1 MRKQKS
7 NKGNLILTG
16 ILSIIAFALVIVLC
30 MQHGL
35 FGGSGD
41 SEPVSAST
49 NEEKEKEPSGKSQD
63 NDPAGN
69 GEILTGNSS
78 DIPSE
83 FKFTDGYTINGVD
96 VSGKTLAEIKES
108 VVEAESANPKDSVK
122 ITFVL
127 GEDRIEAN
135 TQALEFIT
143 DIDSTIEAA
152 YKASKSGDENNKEFK
167 SSWSVS
173 PDTVDAFVHATLDE
187 YVKEP
192 VEAYASGFDT
202 ENLTFIIEESEN
214 GFSINFDKTI
224 ADVKTSLNLGDY
236 DTEIRVESEVVTP
249 KNTAEFLRGYL
260 CKVSSTTST
269 TTSSSNRNTNIRLV
283 CEKLDGLVL
292 QPGEQFDFNKYIGE
306 RTEAA
311 GFKEAGGIFN
321 GALRQELG
329 GGICQANAMIYHSVT
344 KADLQVDT
352 RSPHT
357 WPSDYVEV
365 GTDATVS
372 WGGPEFRFTN
382 NSEYPIAFH
391 AYYGNQKVTVELYGR
406 PLPDGM
412 TIKLKG
418 EIVSRTEAKVEYKA
432 DQDMALGEK
441 VTEKSAHDAIRAK
454 SYKIYYDADGNEIKR
469 EDYKDSSY
477 PMINKVV
484 RVGVR
489 AEDGTIFKLNKET
502 GETIAPEGYVPP
514 TPTPDPDDP
523 ENIDDTDDEPEPT
536 KKPKKPKKG
545 DDEADPTSEPGGED
559 AGNDAGT
566 DETGNTGDAGTS
578 ENAGETD
585 DTDNAATPEDN
596 TPVAGPENEEHV
608 PAG

>member
-49 NEEKEKEPSGKSQD
+49 NEDKEKELSNKGQE
-63 NDPAGN
+63 NIQT
-69 GEILTGNSS
+69 GEGENLSEIS
-78 DIPSE
+78 SE

-152 YKASKSGDENNKEFK
+152 YKASKSGDGNNKEFK

-311 GFKEAGGIFN
+311 GYKEAGGIFN

-382 NSEYPIAFH
+382 SSEYPIALH

-432 DQDMALGEK
+432 DSDMALGEK
-441 VTEKSAHDAIRAK
+441 VTEKSAHDAIKAK

-523 ENIDDTDDEPEPT
+523 ENIDDPDDEPEPT

-545 DDEADPTSEPGGED
+545 EDEADPTSEPGGEE
-559 AGNDAGT
+559 AGNSGDTNET
-566 DETGNTGDAGTS
+566 DNSGDTGTS
-578 ENAGETD
+578 ENTGETGD
-585 DTDNAATPEDN
+585 DEVVATPVDAPETGSEDGN
-596 TPVAGPENEEHV
+596 DDPV

>member
-49 NEEKEKEPSGKSQD
+49 NEDKEKEPSNK
-63 NDPAGN
+63 
-69 GEILTGNSS
+69 GEENIQTGEGENLSEIS
-78 DIPSE
+78 SE

-152 YKASKSGDENNKEFK
+152 YKASKSGDGNNKEFK

-311 GFKEAGGIFN
+311 GYKEAGGIFN

-352 RSPHT
+352 RTPHT

-382 NSEYPIAFH
+382 SSEYPIALH

-432 DQDMALGEK
+432 DSDMALGEK
-441 VTEKSAHDAIRAK
+441 VTEKSAHDAIKAK

-523 ENIDDTDDEPEPT
+523 ENIDDPDDEPEPT

-545 DDEADPTSEPGGED
+545 EDEADPTSEPGGEE
-559 AGNDAGT
+559 AGNSGDTNET
-566 DETGNTGDAGTS
+566 DNSGDTGTS
-578 ENAGETD
+578 ENTGETGD
-585 DTDNAATPEDN
+585 DEVVATPVDAPETGSEDGN
-596 TPVAGPENEEHV
+596 DDPV

>member
-49 NEEKEKEPSGKSQD
+49 NEDKEKEPSNKGQE
-63 NDPAGN
+63 NIQT
-69 GEILTGNSS
+69 GEGENLSEVS
-78 DIPSE
+78 SE

-96 VSGKTLAEIKES
+96 VSGKTLSEIKES
-108 VVEAESANPKDSVK
+108 VIEAESANPKDSVK

-152 YKASKSGDENNKEFK
+152 YKASKSGDGNNKEFK

-311 GFKEAGGIFN
+311 GYKEAGGIFN

-352 RSPHT
+352 RTPHT

-382 NSEYPIAFH
+382 SSEYPIALH

-432 DQDMALGEK
+432 DSDMALGEK
-441 VTEKSAHDAIRAK
+441 VTEKSAHDAIKAK

-523 ENIDDTDDEPEPT
+523 ENIDDPDDEPEPT

-545 DDEADPTSEPGGED
+545 EDEADPTSEPGGEE
-559 AGNDAGT
+559 AGNSGDTNET
-566 DETGNTGDAGTS
+566 DNSGDTGTS
-578 ENAGETD
+578 ENTGETGD
-585 DTDNAATPEDN
+585 DEVVATPVDAPETGSEDGN
-596 TPVAGPENEEHV
+596 DDPV

>member
-49 NEEKEKEPSGKSQD
+49 NEDKEKEPENKGQENIQTGD
-63 NDPAGN
+63 
-69 GEILTGNSS
+69 GENLSEIS
-78 DIPSE
+78 SE

-96 VSGKTLAEIKES
+96 VSGKTLSEIKAS

-122 ITFVL
+122 ITFIL

-152 YKASKSGDENNKEFK
+152 YKASKSGDGNSKEFN

-192 VEAYASGFDT
+192 VEPYASGFDT
-202 ENLTFIIEESEN
+202 ESLTFIIEESEN
-214 GFSINFDKTI
+214 GFSINFDKAI

-236 DTEIRVESEVVTP
+236 ETEIRVESEVVTP

-352 RSPHT
+352 RTPHT

-382 NSEYPIAFH
+382 SSEYPIALH

-432 DQDMALGEK
+432 DSDMALGEK
-441 VTEKSAHDAIRAK
+441 VTEKSAHDAIKAK

-502 GETIAPEGYVPP
+502 GETIAPEGYVSP

-523 ENIDDTDDEPEPT
+523 ENIDDPDDEPEPT

-545 DDEADPTSEPGGED
+545 EDEADPTSEPGGED
-559 AGNDAGT
+559 AGNSGDTNET
-566 DETGNTGDAGTS
+566 DNSGDTGTS
-578 ENAGETD
+578 ENTGETGD
-585 DTDNAATPEDN
+585 DEVVATPVDAPETGSEDGN
-596 TPVAGPENEEHV
+596 DDPV

>member
-49 NEEKEKEPSGKSQD
+49 NEDKEKEPSNKGQE
-63 NDPAGN
+63 NIQT
-69 GEILTGNSS
+69 GEGENLSEVS
-78 DIPSE
+78 SE

-96 VSGKTLAEIKES
+96 VSGKTLSEIKES
-108 VVEAESANPKDSVK
+108 VIEAESANPKDSVK

-152 YKASKSGDENNKEFK
+152 YKASKSGDGNNKEFK

-311 GFKEAGGIFN
+311 GYKEAGGIFN

-352 RSPHT
+352 RTPHT

-382 NSEYPIAFH
+382 SSEYPIALH

-432 DQDMALGEK
+432 DSDMALGEK
-441 VTEKSAHDAIRAK
+441 VTEKSAHDAIKAK

-523 ENIDDTDDEPEPT
+523 ENIDDPDDEPEPT

-545 DDEADPTSEPGGED
+545 EDEADPTSEPGGE
-559 AGNDAGT
+559 
-566 DETGNTGDAGTS
+566 ETGNSGDTNETDNSGDTGTS
-578 ENAGETD
+578 ENTGETGD
-585 DTDNAATPEDN
+585 DEVVATPVDAPETGSEDGN
-596 TPVAGPENEEHV
+596 DDPV

>member
-49 NEEKEKEPSGKSQD
+49 NEDKEKEPSDKGQE
-63 NDPAGN
+63 NTRT
-69 GEILTGNSS
+69 GEGENLSEIS
-78 DIPSE
+78 SE

-152 YKASKSGDENNKEFK
+152 YKASKSGDGNNKEFK

-311 GFKEAGGIFN
+311 GYKEAGGIFN

-382 NSEYPIAFH
+382 SSEYPIALH

-432 DQDMALGEK
+432 DSDMALGEK
-441 VTEKSAHDAIRAK
+441 VTEKSAHDAIKAK

-469 EDYKDSSY
+469 EEYKDSSY

-502 GETIAPEGYVPP
+502 GETIAPEGYVSP

-523 ENIDDTDDEPEPT
+523 ENIDDPDDEPEPT

-545 DDEADPTSEPGGED
+545 EDEADPTSEPSGED
-559 AGNDAGT
+559 AGNNDSSN
-566 DETGNTGDAGTS
+566 ETGNTGDAGTS
-578 ENAGETD
+578 ENTGETGND
-585 DTDNAATPEDN
+585 EVVATPVD
-596 TPVAGPENEEHV
+596 TPVAENEDPV

>member
-49 NEEKEKEPSGKSQD
+49 NEDKEKEPENKGQENIQTGD
-63 NDPAGN
+63 
-69 GEILTGNSS
+69 GENLSEIS
-78 DIPSE
+78 SE

-122 ITFVL
+122 ITFIL

-152 YKASKSGDENNKEFK
+152 YKASKSGDGNNKEFK

-311 GFKEAGGIFN
+311 GYKEAGGIFN

-352 RSPHT
+352 RTPHT

-382 NSEYPIAFH
+382 SSEYPIALH

-432 DQDMALGEK
+432 DSDMALGEK
-441 VTEKSAHDAIRAK
+441 VTEKSAHDAIKAK

-469 EDYKDSSY
+469 EEYKDSSY

-523 ENIDDTDDEPEPT
+523 ENIDDPDDEPEPT

-545 DDEADPTSEPGGED
+545 DDEADPTSEPGGEE
-559 AGNDAGT
+559 AGNSGDTNET
-566 DETGNTGDAGTS
+566 DNSGDTGTS
-578 ENAGETD
+578 ENIGETGD
-585 DTDNAATPEDN
+585 DEVVATPVDAPETGSEDGN
-596 TPVAGPENEEHV
+596 DDPV

>member
-49 NEEKEKEPSGKSQD
+49 NEDKEKEPSNKGQE
-63 NDPAGN
+63 NIQT
-69 GEILTGNSS
+69 GEGENLSEVS
-78 DIPSE
+78 SE

-96 VSGKTLAEIKES
+96 VSGKTLSEIKES

-152 YKASKSGDENNKEFK
+152 YKASKSGDGNNKEFK

-311 GFKEAGGIFN
+311 GYKEAGGIFN

-352 RSPHT
+352 RTPHT

-382 NSEYPIAFH
+382 SSEYPIALH

-432 DQDMALGEK
+432 DSDMALGEK
-441 VTEKSAHDAIRAK
+441 VTEKSAHDAIKAK

-523 ENIDDTDDEPEPT
+523 ENIDDPDDEPEPT

-545 DDEADPTSEPGGED
+545 EDEADPTSEPGGEE
-559 AGNDAGT
+559 AGNSGDTNET
-566 DETGNTGDAGTS
+566 DNSGDTGTS
-578 ENAGETD
+578 ENTGETGD
-585 DTDNAATPEDN
+585 DEVVATPVDAPETGSEDGN
-596 TPVAGPENEEHV
+596 DDPV

>member
-49 NEEKEKEPSGKSQD
+49 NEDKEKEPSNKGQE
-63 NDPAGN
+63 NIQT
-69 GEILTGNSS
+69 GEGENLSEVS
-78 DIPSE
+78 SE

-96 VSGKTLAEIKES
+96 VSGKTLSEIKES
-108 VVEAESANPKDSVK
+108 VIEAESANPKDSVK
-122 ITFVL
+122 ITFIL

-152 YKASKSGDENNKEFK
+152 YKASKSGDGNNKEFK

-311 GFKEAGGIFN
+311 GYKEAGGIFN

-352 RSPHT
+352 RTPHT

-372 WGGPEFRFTN
+372 WGGPEFGFTN
-382 NSEYPIAFH
+382 SSEYPIALH

-432 DQDMALGEK
+432 DSDMALGEK
-441 VTEKSAHDAIRAK
+441 VTEKSAHDAIKAK

-523 ENIDDTDDEPEPT
+523 ENIDDPDDEPEPT

-545 DDEADPTSEPGGED
+545 EDEADPTSEPGGEA
-559 AGNDAGT
+559 AGNSGDTNET
-566 DETGNTGDAGTS
+566 DNSGDTGTS
-578 ENAGETD
+578 ENTGETGD
-585 DTDNAATPEDN
+585 DEIVATPVDAPETGSEDGN
-596 TPVAGPENEEHV
+596 DDPV

>member
-49 NEEKEKEPSGKSQD
+49 NEDKEKEPSNKSQE
-63 NDPAGN
+63 NIQT
-69 GEILTGNSS
+69 GEGENLSEIS
-78 DIPSE
+78 SE

-122 ITFVL
+122 ITFIL

-135 TQALEFIT
+135 TQALEFVT

-152 YKASKSGDENNKEFK
+152 YKASKSGDGNNKEFK

-311 GFKEAGGIFN
+311 GYKEAGGIFN

-352 RSPHT
+352 RTPHT

-382 NSEYPIAFH
+382 SSEYPIALH

-432 DQDMALGEK
+432 DSDMALGEK
-441 VTEKSAHDAIRAK
+441 VTEKSAHDAIKAK

-523 ENIDDTDDEPEPT
+523 ENIDDPDDEPEPT

-545 DDEADPTSEPGGED
+545 EDEADPTSEPGGED
-559 AGNDAGT
+559 AGNNDSSN
-566 DETGNTGDAGTS
+566 ETGNTRDAGTS
-578 ENAGETD
+578 ENTGETGND
-585 DTDNAATPEDN
+585 EVVATPVD
-596 TPVAGPENEEHV
+596 TPVAENEDPV

>member
-49 NEEKEKEPSGKSQD
+49 NEDKEKEPSDKGQD
-63 NDPAGN
+63 NTRT
-69 GEILTGNSS
+69 GEGENLSEVS
-78 DIPSE
+78 SE

-152 YKASKSGDENNKEFK
+152 YKASKSGDGNNKEFK

-173 PDTVDAFVHATLDE
+173 PDTVNAFVHATLDE

-311 GFKEAGGIFN
+311 GYKEAGGIFN

-382 NSEYPIAFH
+382 SSEYPIALH
-391 AYYGNQKVTVELYGR
+391 AYYGNQKDTVEVYGR

-432 DQDMALGEK
+432 DSDMALGEK
-441 VTEKSAHDAIRAK
+441 VTEKSAHDAIKAK

-523 ENIDDTDDEPEPT
+523 ENIDDPDDEPEPT

-545 DDEADPTSEPGGED
+545 EDEADPTSEPGGEE
-559 AGNDAGT
+559 AGNSGDTNETDNSGDTGT
-566 DETGNTGDAGTS
+566 LENTGETG
-578 ENAGETD
+578 D
-585 DTDNAATPEDN
+585 DEVVATPVDAPETGSEDGN
-596 TPVAGPENEEHV
+596 DDPV

>member
-49 NEEKEKEPSGKSQD
+49 NEDKEKEPENKGQENIQTGD
-63 NDPAGN
+63 
-69 GEILTGNSS
+69 GENLSEIS
-78 DIPSE
+78 SE

-96 VSGKTLAEIKES
+96 VSGKTLSEIKAS

-122 ITFVL
+122 ITFIL

-152 YKASKSGDENNKEFK
+152 YKASKSGDGNSKEFN

-192 VEAYASGFDT
+192 VEPYASGFDT
-202 ENLTFIIEESEN
+202 ESLTFIIEESEN
-214 GFSINFDKTI
+214 GFSINFDKAI

-236 DTEIRVESEVVTP
+236 ETEIRVESEVVTP

-352 RSPHT
+352 RTPHT

-382 NSEYPIAFH
+382 SSEYPIALH

-432 DQDMALGEK
+432 DSDMALGEK
-441 VTEKSAHDAIRAK
+441 VTEKSAHDAIKAK

-523 ENIDDTDDEPEPT
+523 ENIDDPDDEPEPT

-545 DDEADPTSEPGGED
+545 EDEADPTSEPGGED
-559 AGNDAGT
+559 AGNSGDTNET
-566 DETGNTGDAGTS
+566 DNSGDTGTS
-578 ENAGETD
+578 ENTGETGD
-585 DTDNAATPEDN
+585 DEVVATPVDAPETGSEDGN
-596 TPVAGPENEEHV
+596 DDPV

>member
-7 NKGNLILTG
+7 NKGKLILTG

-49 NEEKEKEPSGKSQD
+49 NEDKEKELSNKGQE
-63 NDPAGN
+63 NIQT
-69 GEILTGNSS
+69 GEGENLSEIS
-78 DIPSE
+78 SE

-135 TQALEFIT
+135 TQALKFIT

-152 YKASKSGDENNKEFK
+152 YKASKSGDGNNKEFK

-311 GFKEAGGIFN
+311 GYKEAGGIFN

-382 NSEYPIAFH
+382 SSEYPIALH
-391 AYYGNQKVTVELYGR
+391 AYYGNQKVTVEVYGR

-432 DQDMALGEK
+432 DSDMALGEK
-441 VTEKSAHDAIRAK
+441 VTEKSAHDAIKAK

-523 ENIDDTDDEPEPT
+523 ENIDDPDDEPEPT

-545 DDEADPTSEPGGED
+545 EDEADPTSEPGGEE
-559 AGNDAGT
+559 AGNSGDTNET
-566 DETGNTGDAGTS
+566 DNSGDTGTS
-578 ENAGETD
+578 ENTGETGD
-585 DTDNAATPEDN
+585 DEVVATPVDAPETGSEDGN
-596 TPVAGPENEEHV
+596 DDPV

>member
-49 NEEKEKEPSGKSQD
+49 NEDKEKELSNKGQE
-63 NDPAGN
+63 NIQT
-69 GEILTGNSS
+69 GEGENLSEIS
-78 DIPSE
+78 SE

-152 YKASKSGDENNKEFK
+152 YKASKSGDGNNKEFK

-311 GFKEAGGIFN
+311 GYKEAGGIFN

-352 RSPHT
+352 RTPHT

-382 NSEYPIAFH
+382 SSEYPIALH

-432 DQDMALGEK
+432 DSDMALGEK
-441 VTEKSAHDAIRAK
+441 VTEKSAHDAIKAK

-523 ENIDDTDDEPEPT
+523 ENIDDPDDEPEPT

-545 DDEADPTSEPGGED
+545 EDEADPTSEPGGEE
-559 AGNDAGT
+559 AGNSGDTNET
-566 DETGNTGDAGTS
+566 DNSGDTGTS
-578 ENAGETD
+578 ENTGETGD
-585 DTDNAATPEDN
+585 DEVVATPVDAPETGSEDGN
-596 TPVAGPENEEHV
+596 DDPV

>member
-49 NEEKEKEPSGKSQD
+49 NEDKEKEPSNKGQE
-63 NDPAGN
+63 NIQT
-69 GEILTGNSS
+69 GEGENLSEVS
-78 DIPSE
+78 SE

-96 VSGKTLAEIKES
+96 VSGKTLSEIKES
-108 VVEAESANPKDSVK
+108 VIEAESANPKDSVK
-122 ITFVL
+122 ITFIL

-152 YKASKSGDENNKEFK
+152 YKASKSGDGNNKEFK

-311 GFKEAGGIFN
+311 GYKEAGGIFN

-352 RSPHT
+352 RTPHT

-382 NSEYPIAFH
+382 SSEYPIALH

-432 DQDMALGEK
+432 DSDMALGEK
-441 VTEKSAHDAIRAK
+441 VTEKSAHDAIKAK

-523 ENIDDTDDEPEPT
+523 ENIDDPDDEPEPT

-545 DDEADPTSEPGGED
+545 EDEADPTSEPGGED
-559 AGNDAGT
+559 AGNSGDTNDT
-566 DETGNTGDAGTS
+566 DNSGDTGTS
-578 ENAGETD
+578 ENTGETGD
-585 DTDNAATPEDN
+585 DEVVATPVDAPETGSEDGN
-596 TPVAGPENEEHV
+596 DDPV

>member
-49 NEEKEKEPSGKSQD
+49 NEDKEKELSNKGQE
-63 NDPAGN
+63 NIQT
-69 GEILTGNSS
+69 GEGENLSEIS
-78 DIPSE
+78 SE

-152 YKASKSGDENNKEFK
+152 YKASKSGDGNNKEFK

-311 GFKEAGGIFN
+311 GYKEAGGIFN

-382 NSEYPIAFH
+382 SSEYPIALH

-412 TIKLKG
+412 SIKLKG

-432 DQDMALGEK
+432 DSDMALGEK
-441 VTEKSAHDAIRAK
+441 VTEKSAHDAIKAK

-523 ENIDDTDDEPEPT
+523 ENIDDPDDEPEPT

-545 DDEADPTSEPGGED
+545 EDEADPTSEPGGEE
-559 AGNDAGT
+559 AGNSGDTNET
-566 DETGNTGDAGTS
+566 DNSGDTGTS
-578 ENAGETD
+578 ENTGETGD
-585 DTDNAATPEDN
+585 DEVVATPVDAPETGSEDGN
-596 TPVAGPENEEHV
+596 DDPV

>member
-1 MRKQKS
+1 
-7 NKGNLILTG
+7 
-16 ILSIIAFALVIVLC
+16 
-30 MQHGL
+30 
-35 FGGSGD
+35 
-41 SEPVSAST
+41 
-49 NEEKEKEPSGKSQD
+49 
-63 NDPAGN
+63 
-69 GEILTGNSS
+69 
-78 DIPSE
+78 
-83 FKFTDGYTINGVD
+83 
-96 VSGKTLAEIKES
+96 
-108 VVEAESANPKDSVK
+108 
-122 ITFVL
+122 
-127 GEDRIEAN
+127 
-135 TQALEFIT
+135 
-143 DIDSTIEAA
+143 
-152 YKASKSGDENNKEFK
+152 
-167 SSWSVS
+167 
-173 PDTVDAFVHATLDE
+173 VDAFVHATLDE

-192 VEAYASGFDT
+192 VEPYASGFDT
-202 ENLTFIIEESEN
+202 ESLTFIIEESEN
-214 GFSINFDKTI
+214 GFSINFDKAI

-236 DTEIRVESEVVTP
+236 ETEIRVESEVVTP

-352 RSPHT
+352 RTPHT

-382 NSEYPIAFH
+382 SSEYPIALH

-432 DQDMALGEK
+432 DSDMALGEK
-441 VTEKSAHDAIRAK
+441 VTEKSAHDAIKAK

-523 ENIDDTDDEPEPT
+523 ENIDDPDDEPEPT

-545 DDEADPTSEPGGED
+545 EDEADPTSEPGGED
-559 AGNDAGT
+559 AGNSGDTNET
-566 DETGNTGDAGTS
+566 DNSGDTGTS
-578 ENAGETD
+578 ENTGETGD
-585 DTDNAATPEDN
+585 DEVVATPVDAPETGSEDGN
-596 TPVAGPENEEHV
+596 DDPV

>member
-49 NEEKEKEPSGKSQD
+49 NEDKEKELSNKGQE
-63 NDPAGN
+63 NIQT
-69 GEILTGNSS
+69 GEGENLSEIS
-78 DIPSE
+78 SE

-122 ITFVL
+122 ITFIL

-152 YKASKSGDENNKEFK
+152 YKASKSGDGNNKEFK

-202 ENLTFIIEESEN
+202 ESLTFIIEESEN

-249 KNTAEFLRGYL
+249 KNTAEFLREYL

-311 GFKEAGGIFN
+311 GYKEAGGIFN

-382 NSEYPIAFH
+382 SSEYPIALH

-432 DQDMALGEK
+432 DSDMALGEK
-441 VTEKSAHDAIRAK
+441 VTEKSAHDAIKAK

-502 GETIAPEGYVPP
+502 GETIAPEGYVSP

-523 ENIDDTDDEPEPT
+523 ENIDDPDDEPEPT

-545 DDEADPTSEPGGED
+545 EDEADPTSEPGGEE
-559 AGNDAGT
+559 AGNSGDTNET
-566 DETGNTGDAGTS
+566 DNSGDTGTS
-578 ENAGETD
+578 ENTGETGD
-585 DTDNAATPEDN
+585 DEVVATPVDTPETGSEDGN
-596 TPVAGPENEEHV
+596 DDPV

>member
-49 NEEKEKEPSGKSQD
+49 NEEKEKEPSNKGQE
-63 NDPAGN
+63 NIQT
-69 GEILTGNSS
+69 GEGENLSEVS
-78 DIPSE
+78 SE

-96 VSGKTLAEIKES
+96 VSGKTLSEIKES
-108 VVEAESANPKDSVK
+108 VIEAESANPKDSVK
-122 ITFVL
+122 ITFIL

-152 YKASKSGDENNKEFK
+152 YKASKSGDGNNKEFK

-311 GFKEAGGIFN
+311 GYKEAGGIFN

-352 RSPHT
+352 RTPHT

-382 NSEYPIAFH
+382 SSEYPIALH

-432 DQDMALGEK
+432 DSDMALGEK
-441 VTEKSAHDAIRAK
+441 VTEKSAHDAIKAK

-523 ENIDDTDDEPEPT
+523 ENIDDPDDEPEPT

-545 DDEADPTSEPGGED
+545 EDEADPTSEPGGEE
-559 AGNDAGT
+559 AGNSGDTNET
-566 DETGNTGDAGTS
+566 DNSGDTGTS
-578 ENAGETD
+578 ENTGETGD
-585 DTDNAATPEDN
+585 DEVVATPVDAPETGSEDGN
-596 TPVAGPENEEHV
+596 DDPV

>member
-49 NEEKEKEPSGKSQD
+49 NEDKEKEPSNKGQE
-63 NDPAGN
+63 NIQAGD
-69 GEILTGNSS
+69 GENLSEIS
-78 DIPSE
+78 SE

-96 VSGKTLAEIKES
+96 VSGKTLSEIKES
-108 VVEAESANPKDSVK
+108 VAEAESANPKDSVK

-152 YKASKSGDENNKEFK
+152 YKASKSGDGNNKEFK

-214 GFSINFDKTI
+214 GFSINFDKAI

-372 WGGPEFRFTN
+372 WGGPEFIFTN
-382 NSEYPIAFH
+382 NSEYPIALH
-391 AYYGNQKVTVELYGR
+391 AYYGNQKVTVEVYGR

-454 SYKIYYDADGNEIKR
+454 SYKIYYDAAGNEIKR

-502 GETIAPEGYVPP
+502 GETIAPEGYVLP

-523 ENIDDTDDEPEPT
+523 ENIDDPDDEPEPT

-545 DDEADPTSEPGGED
+545 EDEADPTSEPGGED
-559 AGNDAGT
+559 AGNNDNT
-566 DETGNTGDAGTS
+566 NETGNTGDAGTS
-578 ENAGETD
+578 ENTGETGND
-585 DTDNAATPEDN
+585 EVVATPVDTPEVGNEDL
-596 TPVAGPENEEHV
+596 V

>member
-49 NEEKEKEPSGKSQD
+49 NEDKEKEPSNK
-63 NDPAGN
+63 
-69 GEILTGNSS
+69 GEENIQTGEGENLSEIS
-78 DIPSE
+78 SE

-135 TQALEFIT
+135 TQALEFVT

-152 YKASKSGDENNKEFK
+152 YKASMSGDGNNKEFK

-311 GFKEAGGIFN
+311 GYKEAGGIFN

-352 RSPHT
+352 RTPHT

-382 NSEYPIAFH
+382 SSEYPIALH

-432 DQDMALGEK
+432 DSDMALGEK
-441 VTEKSAHDAIRAK
+441 VTEKSAHDAIKAK

-523 ENIDDTDDEPEPT
+523 ENIDDPDDEPEPT

-545 DDEADPTSEPGGED
+545 EDEADPTSEPGGED
-559 AGNDAGT
+559 AGNSGDTNET
-566 DETGNTGDAGTS
+566 DNSGDTGTS
-578 ENAGETD
+578 ENTGETGD
-585 DTDNAATPEDN
+585 DEVVATPVDAPETGSEDGN
-596 TPVAGPENEEHV
+596 DDPV

>member
-49 NEEKEKEPSGKSQD
+49 NEDKEKELSNKGQE
-63 NDPAGN
+63 NIQT
-69 GEILTGNSS
+69 GEGENLSEIS
-78 DIPSE
+78 SE

-152 YKASKSGDENNKEFK
+152 YKASKSGDGNNKEFK

-173 PDTVDAFVHATLDE
+173 PDTVDALVHATLDE

-311 GFKEAGGIFN
+311 GYKEAGGIFN

-382 NSEYPIAFH
+382 SSEYPIALH

-432 DQDMALGEK
+432 DSDMALGEK
-441 VTEKSAHDAIRAK
+441 VTEKSAHDAIKAK

-523 ENIDDTDDEPEPT
+523 ENIDDPDDEPEPT

-545 DDEADPTSEPGGED
+545 EDEADPTSEPGGEE
-559 AGNDAGT
+559 AGNSGDTNET
-566 DETGNTGDAGTS
+566 DNSGDTGTS
-578 ENAGETD
+578 ENTGETGD
-585 DTDNAATPEDN
+585 DEVVATPVDAPETGSEDGN
-596 TPVAGPENEEHV
+596 DDPV

>member
-49 NEEKEKEPSGKSQD
+49 NEDKEKEPSNKGQE
-63 NDPAGN
+63 NIQT
-69 GEILTGNSS
+69 GEGENLSEVS
-78 DIPSE
+78 SE

-96 VSGKTLAEIKES
+96 VSGKTLSEIKES
-108 VVEAESANPKDSVK
+108 VIEAESANPKDSVK
-122 ITFVL
+122 ITFIL

-135 TQALEFIT
+135 TQVLEFIT

-152 YKASKSGDENNKEFK
+152 YKASKSGDGNNKEFK

-311 GFKEAGGIFN
+311 GYKEAGGIFN

-352 RSPHT
+352 RTPHT

-382 NSEYPIAFH
+382 SSEYPIALH

-432 DQDMALGEK
+432 DSDMALGEK
-441 VTEKSAHDAIRAK
+441 VTEKSAHDAIKAK

-523 ENIDDTDDEPEPT
+523 ENIDDSDDEPEPT

-545 DDEADPTSEPGGED
+545 EDEADPTSEPGGED
-559 AGNDAGT
+559 AGNNDSSN
-566 DETGNTGDAGTS
+566 ETGNTGDAGTS
-578 ENAGETD
+578 ENTGETGD
-585 DTDNAATPEDN
+585 DEVVATPVDAPETGSEDGN
-596 TPVAGPENEEHV
+596 DDPV

>member
-1 MRKQKS
+1 MRKKKS

-49 NEEKEKEPSGKSQD
+49 NEDKEKELSNKGQE
-63 NDPAGN
+63 NIQT
-69 GEILTGNSS
+69 GEGENLSEIS
-78 DIPSE
+78 SE

-152 YKASKSGDENNKEFK
+152 YKASKSGDGNNKEFK

-311 GFKEAGGIFN
+311 GYKEAGGIFN

-352 RSPHT
+352 RTPHT

-382 NSEYPIAFH
+382 SSEYPIALH

-432 DQDMALGEK
+432 DSDMALGEK
-441 VTEKSAHDAIRAK
+441 VTEKSAHDAIKAK

-523 ENIDDTDDEPEPT
+523 ENIDDPDDEPEPT

-545 DDEADPTSEPGGED
+545 EDEADPTSEPGGEE
-559 AGNDAGT
+559 AGNSGDTNET
-566 DETGNTGDAGTS
+566 DNSGDTGTS
-578 ENAGETD
+578 ENTGETGD
-585 DTDNAATPEDN
+585 DEVVATPVDAPETGSEDGN
-596 TPVAGPENEEHV
+596 DDPV

>member
-49 NEEKEKEPSGKSQD
+49 NEDKEKELSNKGQE
-63 NDPAGN
+63 NIQT
-69 GEILTGNSS
+69 GEGENLSEIS
-78 DIPSE
+78 SE

-152 YKASKSGDENNKEFK
+152 YKASKSGDGNNKEFK

-311 GFKEAGGIFN
+311 GYKEAGGIFN

-352 RSPHT
+352 RTPHT

-382 NSEYPIAFH
+382 SSEYPIALH

-432 DQDMALGEK
+432 DSDMALGEK
-441 VTEKSAHDAIRAK
+441 VTEKSAHDAIKAK

-523 ENIDDTDDEPEPT
+523 ENIDDPDDEPEPT

-545 DDEADPTSEPGGED
+545 EDEADPTSEPGGED
-559 AGNDAGT
+559 AGNNDSSN
-566 DETGNTGDAGTS
+566 ETGNTGDAGTS
-578 ENAGETD
+578 ENTGETGND
-585 DTDNAATPEDN
+585 EVVATPVD
-596 TPVAGPENEEHV
+596 TPVAENEDPV

>member
-1 MRKQKS
+1 MKKQ
-7 NKGNLILTG
+7 NNNRGNLILTA
-16 ILSIIAFALVIVLC
+16 ILSVIAFALVIVLC
-30 MQHGL
+30 NQHGV
-35 FGGSGD
+35 FGNSTGT
-41 SEPVSAST
+41 EPVSASD
-49 NEEKEKEPSGKSQD
+49 GKDDESD
-63 NDPAGN
+63 NPQG
-69 GEILTGNSS
+69 GESSVSTGDGELSNIS
-78 DIPSE
+78 SE
-83 FKFTDGYTINGVD
+83 FKFAEGFSINGVD
-96 VSGKTLAEIKES
+96 VSGKNLADIKES
-108 VVEAESANPKDSVK
+108 VTEAEGANPKESVK

-127 GEDRIEAN
+127 DDERIDGNAQVLN
-135 TQALEFIT
+135 FVN

-152 YKASKSGDENNKEFK
+152 IKASKAGDGNNKAFT
-167 SSWSVS
+167 SQWSVS
-173 PDTVDAFVHATLDE
+173 NETVDEFVHSALDA
-187 YVKEP
+187 YAKEP
-192 VEAYASGFDT
+192 VEPYASGFDT
-202 ENLTFIIEESEN
+202 ESLTFIIEESEN
-214 GFSINFDKTI
+214 GLSVDFDKAI
-224 ADVKTSLNLGDY
+224 ADVKTALNLGKY
-236 DTEIRVESEVVTP
+236 ETEIPVATSVVEP

-269 TTSSSNRNTNIRLV
+269 TTSSTNRNTNIRLV
-283 CEKLDGLVL
+283 CEKLNGLVL

-382 NSEYPIAFH
+382 NSEYPIALH
-391 AYYGNQKVTVELYGR
+391 AYYGNQKVTVEVYGR

-432 DQDMALGEK
+432 DSDMAVGEK
-441 VTEKSAHDAIRAK
+441 VTEKSAHDAIKAK

-489 AEDGTIFKLNKET
+489 AEDGTIFKLDKET
-502 GETIAPEGYVPP
+502 GEAIAPEGYVPP

-523 ENIDDTDDEPEPT
+523 ANIDDPENNDEQDEDKPKPT
-536 KKPKKPKKG
+536 KKPKKEKN
-545 DDEADPTSEPGGED
+545 EDPTPEPTAEPAGED
-559 AGNDAGT
+559 NGSGDGS
-566 DETGNTGDAGTS
+566 GDA
-578 ENAGETD
+578 ENAGG
-585 DTDNAATPEDN
+585 AEDN
-596 TPVAGPENEEHV
+596 VPAPGPEGEDET
-608 PAG
+608 PAPQG

>member
-49 NEEKEKEPSGKSQD
+49 NEDKEKELSNKGQE
-63 NDPAGN
+63 NIQT
-69 GEILTGNSS
+69 GEGENLSEIS
-78 DIPSE
+78 SE

-152 YKASKSGDENNKEFK
+152 YKASKSGDGNNKEFK

-311 GFKEAGGIFN
+311 GYKEAGGIFN

-382 NSEYPIAFH
+382 SSEYPIALH
-391 AYYGNQKVTVELYGR
+391 AYYGNQKVTVEVYGR

-432 DQDMALGEK
+432 DSDMALGEK
-441 VTEKSAHDAIRAK
+441 VTEKSAHDAIKAK

-523 ENIDDTDDEPEPT
+523 ENIDDPDDEPEPT

-545 DDEADPTSEPGGED
+545 EDEADPTSEPGGED
-559 AGNDAGT
+559 AGNNDSSN
-566 DETGNTGDAGTS
+566 ETGNTGDAGTS
-578 ENAGETD
+578 ENTGETGD
-585 DTDNAATPEDN
+585 DEVVATPVDAPETGSEDGN
-596 TPVAGPENEEHV
+596 DDPV

>member
-49 NEEKEKEPSGKSQD
+49 NEDKEKEPENKGQENIQTGD
-63 NDPAGN
+63 
-69 GEILTGNSS
+69 GENLSEIS
-78 DIPSE
+78 SE

-108 VVEAESANPKDSVK
+108 VLEAESANPKDSVK

-152 YKASKSGDENNKEFK
+152 YKASKSGDGNNKEFK

-311 GFKEAGGIFN
+311 GYKEAGGIFN

-352 RSPHT
+352 RTPHT

-382 NSEYPIAFH
+382 SSEYPIALH

-432 DQDMALGEK
+432 DSDMALGEK
-441 VTEKSAHDAIRAK
+441 VTEKSAHDAIKAK

-523 ENIDDTDDEPEPT
+523 ENIDDPDDEPEPT

-545 DDEADPTSEPGGED
+545 EDEADPTSEPGGED
-559 AGNDAGT
+559 AGNSGDTNET
-566 DETGNTGDAGTS
+566 DNSGDTGTS
-578 ENAGETD
+578 ENTGETGD
-585 DTDNAATPEDN
+585 DEVVATPVDAPETGSEDGN
-596 TPVAGPENEEHV
+596 DDPV

>member
-49 NEEKEKEPSGKSQD
+49 NEDKEKEPSDKGQE
-63 NDPAGN
+63 NTRT
-69 GEILTGNSS
+69 GEGENLSEIS
-78 DIPSE
+78 SE

-152 YKASKSGDENNKEFK
+152 YKASKSGDGNNKEFK

-311 GFKEAGGIFN
+311 GYKEAGGIFN

-382 NSEYPIAFH
+382 SSEYPIALH

-432 DQDMALGEK
+432 DSDMALGEK
-441 VTEKSAHDAIRAK
+441 VTEKSAHDAIKAK

-469 EDYKDSSY
+469 EEYKDSSY

-502 GETIAPEGYVPP
+502 GETIAPEGYVSP

-523 ENIDDTDDEPEPT
+523 ENIDDPDDEPEPT

-545 DDEADPTSEPGGED
+545 EDEADPTSEPSGED
-559 AGNDAGT
+559 VGNNDSSN
-566 DETGNTGDAGTS
+566 ETGNTGDAGTS
-578 ENAGETD
+578 ENTGETGND
-585 DTDNAATPEDN
+585 EVVATPVD
-596 TPVAGPENEEHV
+596 TPVAENEDPV